1 MTPVKREP
9 KRRGRKNLP
18 PEKLYETLCG
28 IFPEQ
33 IAAEKFEH
41 LMGYPPPIRKEQSTK
56 LELNLEVKE

>member
-1 MTPVKREP
+1 MKREP

-28 IFPEQ
+28 IYPEQ

-41 LMGYPPPIRKEQSTK
+41 LMGYAPPETWKGEQRHG
-56 LELNLEVKE
+56 LEGL